1 MYDVHREDDEVM
13 PTVAEVLLSAMT
25 VLDDEQRRVF
35 LEENPVIVRR
45 HRMVHRIAGYERR
58 SATWMT
64 FCGVSYEGNGYEDD
78 VGEGEIDCM
87 TCLVARR

>member
-1 MYDVHREDDEVM
+1 M
-13 PTVAEVLLSAMT
+13 PSVAEVLLRAMT
-25 VLDDEQRRVF
+25 ISDDEQRRSF
-35 LEENPVIVRR
+35 LVDNPVIVRR
-45 HRMVHRIAGYERR
+45 HGMVHRVAGYERR

-64 FCGVSYEGNGYEDD
+64 FCGVSYEGNAYEDD